1 MPKPWFVYLLEC
13 RDGSLY
19 TGVAVDVAKRFAS
32 HRAGKGARY
41 TRSHPPRR
49 LHAVIACADRSEAQ
63 RREHAIKRLPV
74 AAKRALGREFPPAKL
89 LPESATLGAPPR
101 RPIKARRSL
110 SEEFRMRQPGDA
122 APAFSLASDTGHII
136 DSAALKGQRYVLY
149 FYPKDDT
156 PACTKEACA
165 FRDILPAFAK
175 LSVPVFGVSADN
187 ERAHARFVG
196 KYALNFPL
204 LSDPDHELIAAYG
217 VWIEKSL
224 YGRKYMGIAR
234 STFVIGGN
242 GRIEQAWDKVK
253 PETHA
258 AEVLAYLRGAAP
270 AAATKKAT
278 KKATKAP
285 AGKAAAKKTSSAKP
299 AVAKKKTVTKKPPAK
314 KKPSK
319 R

>member
-49 LHAVIACADRSEAQ
+49 LHAVIACADRSQAL

-74 AAKRALGREFPPAKL
+74 AAKQALGREFPPARL
-89 LPESATLGAPPR
+89 LPESVTLGAPSR
-101 RPIKARRSL
+101 RPMPASRITF
-110 SEEFRMRQPGDA
+110 EEFRMRKPGDA
-122 APAFSLASDTGHII
+122 APAFTLASDTGHII

-165 FRDILPAFAK
+165 FRDHLPAFSK
-175 LSVPVFGVSADN
+175 LSVPVFGVSADD
-187 ERAHARFVG
+187 ERAHSRFVG
-196 KYALNFPL
+196 KYGLNFPL

-258 AEVLAYLRGAAP
+258 AEVLDYLRGKTP
-270 AAATKKAT
+270 AAVAKKAT
-278 KKATKAP
+278 RTAMKVPTGKAVAKKTNSARP
-285 AGKAAAKKTSSAKP
+285 AAAAKKTA
-299 AVAKKKTVTKKPPAK
+299 ARKKT
-314 KKPSK
+314 SK